1 MFITLQN
8 SDSFT
13 GNISNVLFVKPA
25 FPTGNIDFK
34 YPIFRNTL
42 ETIELGFYSALI
54 CKFYMPLKV
63 IFTFR
68 GMFVFYPI
76 FSPSSFHFPLIP
88 ETKGA

>member
-25 FPTGNIDFK
+25 FPTRDINLK

-42 ETIELGFYSALI
+42 EAIEFGLSSVLI
-54 CKFYMPLKV
+54 NIIYMPLKV